1 MSGFNFN
8 DLKALRDKIGNAFT
22 DAEINNCL
30 LNTTKELGGRLYS
43 GAVRNTIHRP
53 EGTGTLKRGWKSKV
67 NKVANNKCSVDVFNE
82 VSYAIYVEKGH
93 RTRNHK
99 GWVEGQFMLER
110 AENEVKK
117 VMPYLVKDK
126 INKLLRKGFR

>member
-30 LNTTKELGGRLYS
+30 LDTTKDLGRRLYS

-53 EGTGTLKRGWKSKV
+53 KGTGTLKRGWKSQV
-67 NKVANNKCSVDVFNE
+67 NKSNNKCSVDVFNK
-82 VSYAIYVEKGH
+82 VPYAIYVEKGH